1 MKKLHRTNPV
11 GFNSNA
17 IKSKKRV
24 ENVRHMEMFAHML
37 VKNYLL
43 RILIL
48 GLTFPL
54 HFAKHWYG
62 KEVLLID
69 LSLLL

>member
-1 MKKLHRTNPV
+1 MQ
-11 GFNSNA
+11 
-17 IKSKKRV
+17 
-24 ENVRHMEMFAHML
+24 NVRHMEMFAHML

-48 GLTFPL
+48 GFTFPL

-62 KEVLLID
+62 KEVLLTD
-69 LSLLL
+69 LSLLLLPQ

>member
-1 MKKLHRTNPV
+1 MQ
-11 GFNSNA
+11 
-17 IKSKKRV
+17 
-24 ENVRHMEMFAHML
+24 NVRLMEMFAHML

-62 KEVLLID
+62 KEVLLTD